1 MKNPGWL
8 LLVPLLFACASSPSQ
23 PGAPAKREVQLKGRT
38 RMTQEQLREELEAL
52 CSHIIRT
59 VKTVSDRID
68 QEAQDPDLRRKLML
82 WRIDTFRFAR
92 QTLDT
97 KNSSA
102 GLIDIWASSQQF
114 LDYVQTDR
122 AKERFGAQQPIAL
135 EAARAIESLIEH
147 LADDFFA
154 PEALE
159 EVRAGVEEFAREHP
173 MTVLA
178 RRQLRVSIAAE
189 AEDLPWFSRFTGLAA
204 TTQEVHD
211 IGREIDQITWMLEWM
226 PSVARWETR
235 ILLLDAAKNP
245 LVTGLAEDINR
256 ATLTLERFEKQTAE
270 MPKVIRQEITIALDE
285 IDKKQTEVRK
295 TLKLTQDLIK
305 DGRGTVEE
313 VRAIMETIDKTMQS
327 RPELFAAVEDTTKSL
342 TTLSDSLQPTVKEV
356 RGLLADMETEQPG
369 PKEGQAPGDNSLATV
384 ERTSR
389 ELTASTTAIHASLVE
404 LRELLRSDDLNQRL
418 GGAGETAR
426 DLISYLFWRAVA
438 FVVIAVAAV
447 VAGALV
453 YRRLRSGA

>member
-1 MKNPGWL
+1 
-8 LLVPLLFACASSPSQ
+8 
-23 PGAPAKREVQLKGRT
+23 
-38 RMTQEQLREELEAL
+38 MTQAQLREELEAL
-52 CSHIIRT
+52 LSHVIRT
-59 VKTVSDRID
+59 IKTVSDRID
-68 QEAQDPDLRRKLML
+68 QEAQDPDLRRRLML

-97 KNSSA
+97 VDARA
-102 GLIDIWASSQQF
+102 GLIDVWASSQQF
-114 LDYVQTDR
+114 LDYVQTDG

-204 TTQEVHD
+204 TTTEVRV
-211 IGREIDQITWMLEWM
+211 IAREIDQITWMLEWM

-235 ILLLDAAKNP
+235 ILLLDAAKSP
-245 LVTGLAEDINR
+245 LVTDLAENINR
-256 ATLTLERFEKQTAE
+256 ATQTLERFEKQTAE

-313 VRAIMETIDKTMQS
+313 ARAIMEMVDKTMQS

-356 RGLLADMETEQPG
+356 RGLLADMQTEE
-369 PKEGQAPGDNSLATV
+369 PKPREDQVPVDDLLASV
-384 ERTSR
+384 ERTSG
-389 ELTASTTAIHASLVE
+389 ELTASTKAIHASLVE
-404 LRELLRSDDLNQRL
+404 VREILRSDDLDQRL
-418 GGAGETAR
+418 GGAGETVR
-426 DLISYLFWRAVA
+426 DLVSHIYLRAVL

-447 VAGALV
+447 VAGALG